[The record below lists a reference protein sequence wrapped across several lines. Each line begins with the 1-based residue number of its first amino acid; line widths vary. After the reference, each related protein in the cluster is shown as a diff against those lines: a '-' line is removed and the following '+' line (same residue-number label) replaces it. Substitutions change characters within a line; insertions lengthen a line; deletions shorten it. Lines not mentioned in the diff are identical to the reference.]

1 MPETI
6 SKSNNNLQIIGGT
19 FSNRENADR
28 AIQAFRELGVPE
40 QNIQVV
46 IQLNESQADQAYTD
60 ALVGRGVSESQ
71 ALFYDK
77 AIRDGKILV
86 AIHNVTDPT
95 RVIEVFDRFGA
106 EFNPNGSRNLRDDV
120 LGMTAGAV
128 VGAAALGV
136 AGGVVGGPVG
146 AAAGAAAGAVLGG
159 GAGAAAGKA
168 AEHRK

>member
-6 SKSNNNLQIIGGT
+6 STNNNTQIIGGT
-19 FSNRENADR
+19 FSNRDNADK
-28 AIQAFRELGVPE
+28 AVQAFRELGIPE

-46 IQLNESQADQAYTD
+46 VQLNDKQANEAYTD

-77 AIRDGKILV
+77 AVREGKILV
-86 AIHNVTDPT
+86 AIHNVTNPKP
-95 RVIEVFDRFGA
+95 VIDVFDQYKA
-106 EFNPNGSRNLRDDV
+106 EYNPNGSRNLRDDV
-120 LGMTAGAV
+120 VGMTVGAV

-136 AGGVVGGPVG
+136 AGAAVAGPIG
-146 AAAGAAAGAVLGG
+146 AAAGVAAGAVLGG

-168 AEHRK
+168 AEHSK